1 MLAPEV
7 VELCRELAALLPP
20 QLQKVILLN
29 TGSEANEAAIRMAKL
44 ATGGHEVVGLTASFH
59 GLTGGAG
66 AATYSVGR
74 RGYGPA
80 IPGSIA
86 IPAPNA
92 YRCPIRHCDDA
103 CDLSCLEVGFE
114 LIDAQRAGQPAA
126 AIAEPILSTGGV
138 IVPPPGY
145 FPRLKELCEARGMLL
160 ILDEAQTAFGRVG
173 ANFAFE
179 QDGVVPDFLAV
190 SKTLG
195 GGIPLAAAVTSAA
208 IEETCYERG
217 FVHVTSHVSDPLP
230 AAVGL
235 AVLEVLRRE
244 HLAERALALGARLEA
259 GLRDLHQ
266 RYEVIG
272 DVRGRGLLWG
282 VELVRDRQSRRPA
295 SRARRQDHPALP
307 GARPV
312 DEHRLA
318 ARARE
323 RVADRAAAHRDRG
336 RDRRRPLDPRSG
348 DPRVRL
354 KQPGRARTAACRC
367 GATGGARAL
376 VSSVSP
382 RPLRGLAMT
391 REEVGKAPS
400 DVERR
405 VAQALSWPPSQTCG
419 PRSQRG
425 RTCSASCHC
434 ERPIGSENPGRAGLW
449 IATSACGLAM
459 TRAGDQAK
467 RRCRCRR
474 AGA

>member
-1 MLAPEV
+1 M
-7 VELCRELAALLPP
+7 
-20 QLQKVILLN
+20 ILLN

-44 ATGGHEVVGLTASFH
+44 ASGGHEVVGLTASFH

-80 IPGSIA
+80 LPGSMA

-92 YRCPIRHCDDA
+92 YRCPIRHCSDA

-145 FPRLKELCEARGMLL
+145 FPRLKELCAARGMLL

-282 VELVRDRQSRRPA
+282 VELVRDRQSRQPA

-307 GARPV
+307 RARPV

-354 KQPGRARTAACRC
+354 KASVGRRRRPGRRDLRTLFEGAPRALISAPIGVRARSGSGAAGRSGRRC
-367 GATGGARAL
+367 G
-376 VSSVSP
+376 
-382 RPLRGLAMT
+382 
-391 REEVGKAPS
+391 
-400 DVERR
+400 
-405 VAQALSWPPSQTCG
+405 
-419 PRSQRG
+419 
-425 RTCSASCHC
+425 
-434 ERPIGSENPGRAGLW
+434 
-449 IATSACGLAM
+449 
-459 TRAGDQAK
+459 
-467 RRCRCRR
+467 CRR

>member
-1 MLAPEV
+1 MNEQAAGGAEDWRERRRQLQATVERHMIRYIGDFPPFFVERAEGSYFFDDSGRRILDFTSGQMCATLGHNHPDVVAAIQRSCERAIHLFSWVLPPEV
-7 VELCRELAALLPP
+7 VELCRELAGLLPP

-44 ATGGHEVVGLTASFH
+44 VSGGHEVVGLTASFH

-66 AATYSVGR
+66 ATTYSVGR

-80 IPGSIA
+80 IPGSMA

-92 YRCPIRHCDDA
+92 YRCPIRHCSDA

-244 HLAERALALGARLEA
+244 RLAERALALGARLEA

-272 DVRGRGLLWG
+272 DVRGRSLLWG
-282 VELVRDRQSRRPA
+282 VELVRDRRTRRPHPELGGMIT
-295 SRARRQDHPALP
+295 RRCLELGLSMNIVSLP
-307 GARPV
+307 GLASVWRIAPPLTATE
-312 DEHRLA
+312 DEIDAGLSI
-318 ARARE
+318 
-323 RVADRAAAHRDRG
+323 
-336 RDRRRPLDPRSG
+336 LD
-348 DPRVRL
+348 
-354 KQPGRARTAACRC
+354 
-367 GATGGARAL
+367 
-376 VSSVSP
+376 
-382 RPLRGLAMT
+382 
-391 REEVGKAPS
+391 
-400 DVERR
+400 
-405 VAQALSWPPSQTCG
+405 QALRESV
-419 PRSQRG
+419 
-425 RTCSASCHC
+425 
-434 ERPIGSENPGRAGLW
+434 
-449 IATSACGLAM
+449 
-459 TRAGDQAK
+459 
-467 RRCRCRR
+467 
-474 AGA
+474 

>member
-1 MLAPEV
+1 MISGEERGERERDWQDRRQQLEAAVERHMIRYIGDFPPFFVERAEGSYVYDDRGRRILDFTSGQMCATLGHNHPAVVGAIRRSCERAIHLFSWLLAPEV
-7 VELCRELAALLPP
+7 VDLCRELAGLLPP

-44 ATGGHEVVGLTASFH
+44 VSGGHEVVGLTASFH

-80 IPGSIA
+80 IPGSMA

-92 YRCPIRHCDDA
+92 YRCPIRHCADA

-114 LIDAQRAGQPAA
+114 LIDQQSSGQPAA

-145 FPRLKELCEARGMLL
+145 FPRLRELCEARGMLL

-179 QDGVVPDFLAV
+179 QDDVVPDFLAL

-195 GGIPLAAAVTSAA
+195 GGVPLAATVTSAA

-244 HLAERALALGARLEA
+244 RLAERALELGRRLEA

-282 VELVRDRQSRRPA
+282 VELVADRQSRRP
-295 SRARRQDHPALP
+295 SPELGARITRRCLELGLSMNIVSLP
-307 GARPV
+307 G
-312 DEHRLA
+312 LA
-318 ARARE
+318 SVWRIAP
-323 RVADRAAAHRDRG
+323 
-336 RDRRRPLDPRSG
+336 PL
-348 DPRVRL
+348 
-354 KQPGRARTAACRC
+354 TATEAEIEQ
-367 GATGGARAL
+367 
-376 VSSVSP
+376 
-382 RPLRGLAMT
+382 GLAI
-391 REEVGKAPS
+391 
-400 DVERR
+400 
-405 VAQALSWPPSQTCG
+405 L
-419 PRSQRG
+419 
-425 RTCSASCHC
+425 
-434 ERPIGSENPGRAGLW
+434 
-449 IATSACGLAM
+449 
-459 TRAGDQAK
+459 DQAI
-467 RRCRCRR
+467 RESL
-474 AGA
+474 

>member
-1 MLAPEV
+1 M
-7 VELCRELAALLPP
+7 
-20 QLQKVILLN
+20 ILLN

-44 ATGGHEVVGLTASFH
+44 VSGGHEVVGLTASFH

-80 IPGSIA
+80 LPGSMA

-92 YRCPIRHCDDA
+92 YRCPIRHCADA

-145 FPRLKELCEARGMLL
+145 FPRLKELCAARGMLL

-244 HLAERALALGARLEA
+244 RLAERALALGARLEA

-354 KQPGRARTAACRC
+354 KLPSGAGAAGRRRRRTVFGGAPRALISAPIACGTLQPGA
-367 GATGGARAL
+367 
-376 VSSVSP
+376 
-382 RPLRGLAMT
+382 
-391 REEVGKAPS
+391 
-400 DVERR
+400 
-405 VAQALSWPPSQTCG
+405 
-419 PRSQRG
+419 
-425 RTCSASCHC
+425 
-434 ERPIGSENPGRAGLW
+434 AGLT
-449 IATSACGLAM
+449 A
-459 TRAGDQAK
+459 